1 MDFCNL
7 CFYFNN
13 HGKCTNPSACHNE
26 EEMEGFILKPIYAAA
41 PEMYEALKE
50 IVQAMEADLDK
61 GEGLFD
67 WVKDYGLNMA
77 KQALAKAEGR
87 TK

>member
-41 PEMYEALKE
+41 PEMYEALKV
-50 IVQAMEADLDK
+50 VQEYFGAIDLDNDGILK
-61 GEGLFD
+61 S
-67 WVKDYGLNMA
+67 VVR
-77 KQALAKAEGR
+77 QALAKAEGR